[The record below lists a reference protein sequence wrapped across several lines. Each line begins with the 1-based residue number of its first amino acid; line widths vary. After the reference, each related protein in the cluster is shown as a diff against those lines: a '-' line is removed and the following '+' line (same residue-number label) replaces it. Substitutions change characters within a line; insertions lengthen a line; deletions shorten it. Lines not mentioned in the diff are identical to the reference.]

1 VNPFA
6 VSMFA
11 NLCLMLAYFNANNQV
26 LAFPVQFS
34 TTMGTLVLWIF
45 TRRRLA
51 RSHPAAP
58 TRRPRDASA
67 TGSDDVG
74 A

>member
-1 VNPFA
+1 
-6 VSMFA
+6 
-11 NLCLMLAYFNANNQV
+11 
-26 LAFPVQFS
+26 
-34 TTMGTLVLWIF
+34 MGTLALWIF
-45 TRRRLA
+45 TRRRLVQ
-51 RSHPAAP
+51 SDPAAP